1 MNNNE
6 IYLDIYLCSFA
17 SSDLRKSRLRFENQ
31 AKEMKIYKDVKIF
44 NEKDLSEKKKNQIYE
59 LNKIKKRLYGYG
71 SWKPEIIQNCLKEIP
86 ENSILQYSDI
96 GCHLNP
102 KGLRRLK
109 DYLSLL
115 NENNILGFKY
125 IVPTKSNYDK
135 FKYQEYF
142 EYQYTKGD
150 VLKYFKIDMNSEI
163 VNSQQF
169 WSGTIFFK
177 NNNFTKNFVNQWSE
191 ACKKNYLINDL
202 ESASTNH
209 QNFIEH
215 RHDQSLFSII
225 AKLNNVFFLSASE
238 CEWAE
243 DKNGRTWEHLAENP
257 IIAKR
262 DKKLNILNR
271 FFSRQIKNYNRVLKK
286 LERWPSG

>member
-1 MNNNE
+1 
-6 IYLDIYLCSFA
+6 
-17 SSDLRKSRLRFENQ
+17 
-31 AKEMKIYKDVKIF
+31 
-44 NEKDLSEKKKNQIYE
+44 
-59 LNKIKKRLYGYG
+59 
-71 SWKPEIIQNCLKEIP
+71 
-86 ENSILQYSDI
+86 
-96 GCHLNP
+96 
-102 KGLRRLK
+102 
-109 DYLSLL
+109 
-115 NENNILGFKY
+115 
-125 IVPTKSNYDK
+125 
-135 FKYQEYF
+135 
-142 EYQYTKGD
+142 
-150 VLKYFKIDMNSEI
+150 MNSEI

-169 WSGTIFFK
+169 WSGTIFF
-177 NNNFTKNFVNQWSE
+177 NLNNFTKNFVNQWSE

-271 FFSRQIKNYNRVLKK
+271 FFSRQKKNYNRVLKK